1 MEAPLGKSTKAW
13 HRGGTS
19 RSMEEVSV
27 MEMDRRGCMIQFL
40 SQRKL
45 SVSSGGTQM
54 KETKPFIISR
64 KVIWEAYQSVKANK
78 GASGVDRVDLKE
90 FAKDLKQNLYR
101 IWNQM
106 SSGSYMPSPVLLVE
120 IPKKGGGK
128 RPLGIPT
135 IADRVAQ
142 TVVKMELEPILE
154 PIFHPDS
161 YGYRPHKSALDA
173 VGKTRERC
181 WQYDWVLD
189 VDIKGFFDNIP
200 HDLLMK
206 AVRKHS
212 QCRWVLL
219 YIERW
224 LVAPVQ
230 NAQGVI
236 SPREKGT
243 PQGSVISPLLAN
255 LFLHYCTDEWMRINY
270 PNCPFERYAD
280 DIVIHLRNEEEAN
293 SLKEALGKRMEEYG
307 LSLHPDKTR
316 IVYCKDANRKNS
328 FFSQSFDFLGYT
340 FRPRMVRSKKGQF
353 FVSFSPAISKESK
366 KGIYAKMR
374 EWKLNSKT
382 GGDLTNIANF
392 INPVISG
399 WINYYGKFQPSA
411 MRTIL
416 NHINYKLAK
425 WAKRKY
431 KRLHGKL
438 TMSFTWLVNIWV
450 REPNLFTHWKVGV
463 KP

>member
-1 MEAPLGKSTKAW
+1 
-13 HRGGTS
+13 
-19 RSMEEVSV
+19 
-27 MEMDRRGCMIQFL
+27 
-40 SQRKL
+40 
-45 SVSSGGTQM
+45 M

-78 GASGVDRVDLKE
+78 GASGVNAGRFERVRKGLETKSISYLE
-90 FAKDLKQNLYR
+90 PNELGKLYAFPC
-101 IWNQM
+101 
-106 SSGSYMPSPVLLVE
+106 SSGRNTKE
-120 IPKKGGGK
+120 
-128 RPLGIPT
+128 RRRQTPLGIPT

-280 DIVIHLRNEEEAN
+280 DSVIHLRNEEEAN
-293 SLKEALGKRMEEYG
+293 SLKEALGKRMEECG

-328 FFSQSFDFLGYT
+328 FSSQSFDFLGYT

-353 FVSFSPAISKESK
+353 FVSFGPAISKESK

-374 EWKLNSKT
+374 EWELNSKT

-438 TMSFTWLVNIWV
+438 TMSFNWLVNIWV